1 MKMRGGD
8 AIIKAL
14 MDKGVDT
21 IFGYPGGT
29 VIPFYDMLY
38 DSDLRHIL
46 VRHEQCAAHAAEGY
60 ARASGKVGVCLATS
74 GPGATNLVTGIANA
88 YMDSSP
94 IIAITGQVVS
104 NLIGND
110 AFQEVDIMGIT
121 MPITKHSYQPKDAN
135 DIPSIINTSFEI
147 ASTGRNGPVLID
159 VPKEVQEQELDDY
172 VLGTIPTPGYKP
184 TIKGNSK
191 QIAKAAQMLK
201 SAERPF
207 ILAGGGTILAG
218 AGEEVKKLAELV
230 KAPVAT
236 TLMCKGIV
244 DEKDDISIGMLGMHG
259 KQVANQNVNKTDCL
273 LAIGCRFSDRT
284 TGKLEEFLPEAKV
297 IHIDIDPAEIGKNV
311 AVDLPIVGDAKI
323 VLNQLINELEGSK
336 IDESAWFKS
345 IVDFKKS
352 TIPRVSYDDI
362 PLKPQQ
368 VIKEI
373 AGAIT
378 EDTIVTTDVGLHQ
391 MWAAHFLDIS
401 KPRKFI
407 SSGGLGT
414 MGFGFPAAI
423 GAKVACPDDA
433 VLAIVGDGGFLM
445 VSQELATI
453 KEHDIPV
460 VIAMLNNRKLG
471 MVYQWQNKMYNKRYS
486 ETDLGNTPDFVK
498 LAESYGINAERVEE
512 VDKTQEVLSKALK
525 DNESMLIEITVE
537 KDEFIPMFPP
547 GGGINDL
554 LGEYKYE
561 KDVAGGK

>member
-1 MKMRGGD
+1 MRGGD

-135 DIPSIINTSFEI
+135 DIPSVINTSFEI
-147 ASTGRNGPVLID
+147 ASTGRKGPVLID

-184 TIKGNSK
+184 TIRGNSK

-201 SAERPF
+201 SAERPL

-218 AGEEVKKLAELV
+218 AGEEVKKLAELI

-236 TLMCKGIV
+236 SLMGKGIV
-244 DEKDDISIGMLGMHG
+244 DEKEDISIGMLGMHG

-323 VLNQLINELEGSK
+323 ALDQLINELEGSK

-498 LAESYGINAERVEE
+498 LAESFGINAERVEE